1 MPAFGRVGIAGGL
14 SVVAPVLLQGGIEG
28 DLLGGDGQEVMLGR
42 DVLVLEVRGRHLFAD
57 RLDEDMPALEVEPA
71 RTLHDELLEL
81 LRTYGLSEGFLAE
94 ARKLRL
100 RSVGGCALDLG
111 VGVVEGTPTH
121 LVDGLVSRLGGAVQ
135 LVLGLGLDEQHLGIA
150 QDGGAGV
157 LPRDVGGGIL
167 GHLYRVDVFAEADAV
182 EVEPVAG
189 EGVVEALGDGG
200 VAALIVGV
208 EEVVERVVER
218 GDDGLLIVRET
229 GGEHT
234 ATDDVAVDAELM
246 LHGEDQFGVAQL
258 LIHRPV
264 VAIAIQQLVFPL
276 HLRGVGYGL
285 AEELPLVSLG
295 ILRIALRPDQV
306 HLSQQGRCGTC

>member
-1 MPAFGRVGIAGGL
+1 M
-14 SVVAPVLLQGGIEG
+14 
-28 DLLGGDGQEVMLGR
+28 
-42 DVLVLEVRGRHLFAD
+42 
-57 RLDEDMPALEVEPA
+57 
-71 RTLHDELLEL
+71 
-81 LRTYGLSEGFLAE
+81 
-94 ARKLRL
+94 
-100 RSVGGCALDLG
+100 
-111 VGVVEGTPTH
+111 
-121 LVDGLVSRLGGAVQ
+121 
-135 LVLGLGLDEQHLGIA
+135 
-150 QDGGAGV
+150 
-157 LPRDVGGGIL
+157 
-167 GHLYRVDVFAEADAV
+167 
-182 EVEPVAG
+182 AG

-218 GDDGLLIVRET
+218 GDDGLLIVREA

-234 ATDDVAVDAELM
+234 ATDDVAVDTELM

-264 VAIAIQQLVFPL
+264 VAIAIQQLVLPL
-276 HLRGVGYGL
+276 HLRGIRYGL